1 MILDFSSVDSY
12 VIFIYKGDKF
22 RQGLPIYHIDRYVSE
37 TDELFGD
44 GSHIMYV
51 NGNYKGN
58 DEIGQL
64 IRDFHQKNAD
74 DIFYKE
80 LADGVKHFKENEEG
94 REVMC
99 EAVEKYAKEYAEK
112 CLSAREVYTKA
123 ELVENLMESMNISL
137 EQTLDALGIQGD
149 SRGKIAE
156 HVQG

>member
-1 MILDFSSVDSY
+1 MNKRCVYYCEGEDAQKLVDALKGLVRIGGRNIVLDVHALDESGRKINSEVRGNAKGAHVKRARFHSTMVDSRLLKAGQDFKEMKDSY

-64 IRDFHQKNAD
+64 IRDFHQKMQMTSFIKNW
-74 DIFYKE
+74 
-80 LADGVKHFKENEEG
+80 
-94 REVMC
+94 
-99 EAVEKYAKEYAEK
+99 
-112 CLSAREVYTKA
+112 
-123 ELVENLMESMNISL
+123 LME
-137 EQTLDALGIQGD
+137 
-149 SRGKIAE
+149 
-156 HVQG
+156 

>member
-1 MILDFSSVDSY
+1 MIDSKRQIDITFSSVDSY

-64 IRDFHQKNAD
+64 IRDFHQKMQMTSFIKNW
-74 DIFYKE
+74 
-80 LADGVKHFKENEEG
+80 
-94 REVMC
+94 
-99 EAVEKYAKEYAEK
+99 
-112 CLSAREVYTKA
+112 
-123 ELVENLMESMNISL
+123 LME
-137 EQTLDALGIQGD
+137 
-149 SRGKIAE
+149 
-156 HVQG
+156 